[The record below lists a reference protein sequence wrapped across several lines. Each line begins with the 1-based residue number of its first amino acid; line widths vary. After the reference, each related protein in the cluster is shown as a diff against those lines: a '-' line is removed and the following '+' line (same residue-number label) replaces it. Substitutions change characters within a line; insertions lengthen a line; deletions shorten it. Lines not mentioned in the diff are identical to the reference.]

1 MSLYWNVLS
10 RNFIHVSLGASGALF
25 GLVGAYFTIQP
36 EYDTLLNHWGFKIDN
51 SSRREI
57 TIPFYN
63 QTISYNSWIAVGAVT
78 IVLLFEARRKLIVD
92 HIVHRGGFIA
102 GVATGWIL
110 QKPKS
115 ESSRVQEF
123 RRKFDQQDDK

>member
-1 MSLYWNVLS
+1 M
-10 RNFIHVSLGASGALF
+10 IHSK
-25 GLVGAYFTIQP
+25 TIA
-36 EYDTLLNHWGFKIDN
+36 DSVNN
-51 SSRREI
+51 ASRREI
-57 TIPFYN
+57 TVPFNN

-115 ESSRVQEF
+115 ESSRVQELNGNSIS
-123 RRKFDQQDDK
+123 KTTNNT